1 MSLLIFYLVLAIGV
15 SFLCSVLEA
24 VLLSISDAYIALLES
39 KGKHR
44 LAQSLHRLKENIDQP
59 LATILTLNT
68 IAHTVGAAGV
78 GAQSL
83 RVFGS
88 SYVAL
93 TSAVLTFLILVFS
106 EIIPKTLGARY
117 WRQLAPM
124 TARILRVLI
133 VALFP
138 FVWLSQQIT
147 SLFAANQG
155 GGTFSREELT
165 AIAERGARDGVLEN
179 KELVILKNVMLLNA
193 LRARDVMTPRVV
205 VVSLDQRSTVQAAFE
220 QQDIMRFSRLPL
232 YDGERENVVGYLL
245 KSDLLLQAA
254 MDNWSKPLSE
264 LKRDMLTVLEL
275 VNVKTMLDE
284 MTERQEHIAML
295 VDEYG
300 GLSGIVT
307 LEDIIESLLGLE
319 IMDEVDDIEDMQQL
333 ARSKWRQRAIR
344 SKLFIDES
352 QAIAFERADRVTPRS
367 S

>member
-24 VLLSISDAYIALLES
+24 VLLSVSDAYIALQES
-39 KGKHR
+39 KGHQR
-44 LAQSLHRLKENIDQP
+44 LSRSLHRLKENIDQP
-59 LATILTLNT
+59 LSTILTLNT

-83 RVFGS
+83 ALFGS
-88 SYVAL
+88 AYVAL
-93 TSAVLTFLILVFS
+93 TSAILTFLILVLS

-117 WRQLAPM
+117 WRALAPV
-124 TARILRVLI
+124 TARVLEVMI
-133 VALFP
+133 VVLFP
-138 FVWLSQQIT
+138 FVWMSQKIT
-147 SLFAANQG
+147 NLFAAKQESG
-155 GGTFSREELT
+155 AFTREELT
-165 AIAERGARDGVLEN
+165 AIAERGARDGVLEK
-179 KELVILKNVMLLNA
+179 KELLILKNMMLLNA

-205 VVSLDQRSTVQAAFE
+205 VVSLDQQRSVHSAFE

-254 MDNWSKPLSE
+254 MDNWTKPLSE
-264 LKRDMLTVLEL
+264 LRRNLLTVLE
-275 VNVKTMLDE
+275 VVDVKTLLDE

-300 GLSGIVT
+300 GFSGIVT
-307 LEDIIESLLGLE
+307 LEDIMETLLGLE

-333 ARSKWRQRAIR
+333 ARSKWRQRAVR
-344 SKLFIDES
+344 SKLFTDES
-352 QAIAFERADRVTPRS
+352 QAVAYERTDRVTQGS
-367 S
+367 